1 MTSPVAVLAELV
13 EWVIETKFEEEGA
26 NRGVDDEGWCALV
39 VREEEE
45 EKRPERVRDIPESIC
60 YLTSIRRLREEV
72 ANNKHHRK

>member
-45 EKRPERVRDIPESIC
+45 EGC
-60 YLTSIRRLREEV
+60 
-72 ANNKHHRK
+72 